1 MPNGPSI
8 PHQFQKPTV
17 VLTDFAGFLK
27 STRTLLLEAAEVVL
41 NVRDVDLKVPSDDVG
56 VVSGG
61 LRIAWDEWPDGGEA

>member
-1 MPNGPSI
+1 M
-8 PHQFQKPTV
+8 

-56 VVSGG
+56 IIPGG
-61 LRIAWDEWPDGGEA
+61 LRIAWDKRPDRGETGFCVTRSRNE